1 MNVLTELRDEAR
13 DHACIRNAYFEQ
25 VKLHECKLCVAWVED
40 EILKT
45 LNDVIHACFCIIVQ
59 VIFLTCLLSDEV

>member
-25 VKLHECKLCVAWVED
+25 VKLHECKLCVVWVED

-45 LNDVIHACFCIIVQ
+45 LNDVIRACFV
-59 VIFLTCLLSDEV
+59 TLLYRLYF